1 METPNQEP
9 AVSQPPTTAA
19 DAVWIRIPSA
29 ARLVDMSPAALK
41 MRLSRV
47 TPPAGVIQRWGR
59 SVLIHREKFLEWVS
73 GGANANA

>member
-1 METPNQEP
+1 MDPINQEQ
-9 AVSQPPTTAA
+9 AASQPQATAPE
-19 DAVWIRIPSA
+19 AVWIRIPSA

-59 SVLIHREKFLEWVS
+59 SVLIHRENFLKWVS